1 MTCAYVASFKQIQ
14 NKHTESYQEQILEYL
29 RSTKGIFLVYG
40 VKDKQVV
47 KDFTNASSFQT
58 GKMILDFDLD
68 AYFVSMEKYSE
79 LEEFKAEHYCMLNV
93 RICVLSYSRIVLEEV
108 RIKMSYD

>member
-1 MTCAYVASFKQIQ
+1 MVLKV
-14 NKHTESYQEQILEYL
+14 NK
-29 RSTKGIFLVYG
+29 F
-40 VKDKQVV
+40 VV
-47 KDFTNASSFQT
+47 KRFYGCKFFQT
-58 GKMILDFDLD
+58 GKMILEVDLD

-108 RIKMSYD
+108 RIKM

>member
-1 MTCAYVASFKQIQ
+1 MTCACVASFKQIQ

-47 KDFTNASSFQT
+47 KSFYEWKFFPNRQ
-58 GKMILDFDLD
+58 DD
-68 AYFVSMEKYSE
+68 
-79 LEEFKAEHYCMLNV
+79 
-93 RICVLSYSRIVLEEV
+93 SR
-108 RIKMSYD
+108 Y